1 MALNIAPNR
10 KVTFIFFTSFIA
22 WFGIWSVLQ
31 IKVLQ
36 DFGIATS
43 RAITDAVISN
53 LLLEAFCLLVINNMR
68 YYLPKK
74 EKYWYVFIISI
85 ALSSLWLLVLR
96 VSLWAI
102 FKNDTAYM
110 YSLSQTSIIRYAIA
124 FLLIGCCTV
133 LSLLWYTQK
142 DQQADTERKQDME
155 RLAKEA
161 ELNKLRQQLQPH
173 FLFNSLNSISALTG
187 SQPEKAR
194 HMIQQLSDFLR
205 GTLKKEEQQWTSF
218 EEELQYLQLY
228 LDIEKVRFGYR
239 LQTQIETEEA
249 TLQMHLPSM
258 LLQPLVENAIKFGL
272 YDTIGEVTIFIRAKN
287 VNGLLEVSVQ
297 NPFDETTSVPVKGT
311 GFGLSSIR
319 RRLFLLFSRHDLL
332 QIKKDAQQ
340 FITIISIP
348 QQHESNNN

>member
-1 MALNIAPNR
+1 MARNISADK
-10 KVTFIFFTSFIA
+10 KVMVLLVTAFIA
-22 WFGIWSVLQ
+22 WFGIWSMLQ

-36 DFGIATS
+36 DFGIAPS
-43 RAITDAVISN
+43 RAIIDAIISN
-53 LLLEAFCLLVINNMR
+53 LLLEAACLLIINNMR
-68 YYLPKK
+68 YYLPKQ
-74 EKYWYVFIISI
+74 EKYWYVLVISI
-85 ALSSLWLLVLR
+85 ALSLLWLLLMR
-96 VSLWAI
+96 ISLWAI
-102 FKNDTAYM
+102 FKNDTAYL
-110 YSLSQTSIIRYAIA
+110 YSLAQTSTIRYAIA

-142 DQQADTERKQDME
+142 DQQADNKRKEDME

-228 LDIEKVRFGYR
+228 LDIEKLRFGYR
-239 LQTQIETEEA
+239 LQTQIETEPT
-249 TLQMHLPSM
+249 TLQMQLPSM

-272 YDTIGEVTIFIRAKN
+272 YDTIGEVTIFIKAKN

-297 NPFDETTSVPVKGT
+297 NPFDESTAASVKGT

-319 RRLFLLFSRHDLL
+319 RRLFLLFSRQDLL
-332 QIKKDAQQ
+332 QIKKEAQQ